1 MSLVQ
6 LYVKGVSY
14 GGNEDSYLF
23 LLEETDGD
31 RQIPLVVNSLEAFS
45 VQKTLEKKD
54 NGTLPF
60 THGLVNNFID
70 VLNIHIQD
78 INIFKFSDGIF
89 HSHLVCRKDE
99 KEYRLPARVGDA
111 IAIAYETNAPIFIEE
126 ALLVTFGSNNIFN
139 DKTKSNSDSQKN
151 QEIGNLKS
159 YLTSELDSLM
169 KDAIENE
176 NYELAAQIHNE
187 ITRRKTI

>member
-1 MSLVQ
+1 M
-6 LYVKGVSY
+6 
-14 GGNEDSYLF
+14 
-23 LLEETDGD
+23 
-31 RQIPLVVNSLEAFS
+31 
-45 VQKTLEKKD
+45 
-54 NGTLPF
+54 
-60 THGLVNNFID
+60 
-70 VLNIHIQD
+70 
-78 INIFKFSDGIF
+78 
-89 HSHLVCRKDE
+89 
-99 KEYRLPARVGDA
+99 
-111 IAIAYETNAPIFIEE
+111 
-126 ALLVTFGSNNIFN
+126 VTFGSNNIFN